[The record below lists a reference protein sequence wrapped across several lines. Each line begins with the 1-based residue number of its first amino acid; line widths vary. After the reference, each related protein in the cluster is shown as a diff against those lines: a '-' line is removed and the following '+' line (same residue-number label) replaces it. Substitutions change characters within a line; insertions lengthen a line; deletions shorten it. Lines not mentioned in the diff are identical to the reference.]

1 MTIRSTILTAMAAAI
16 LWPVAM
22 HATTLYNSGT
32 NSQTPPQGGIS
43 IGGPGVDA
51 NSFTLSSA
59 ASVDSVSFDILE
71 CCFFEWNGTINYYLF
86 TNNSFEPSSTPFAQ
100 GTATSYIRTSIYD
113 DSATNEVVEI
123 DFNLTTPVALS
134 ANTTYWLGLSLS
146 DSAAD
151 PEWNAVVP
159 LSGISASTGSGNF
172 NNWGLT
178 AEKGAFALFNTT
190 FQTTPEPGSAWMLL
204 GGFGLIGL
212 AYRLRSRALRYRVG
226 DAGRSAHH

>member
-1 MTIRSTILTAMAAAI
+1 MNVRSTILGALAAAVF
-16 LWPVAM
+16 WPIAAIPV

-43 IGGPGVDA
+43 LGGPGVDA
-51 NSFTLSSA
+51 NSFSLSSA
-59 ASVDSVSFDILE
+59 ATVDSVSFDILE
-71 CCFFEWNGTINYYLF
+71 CCFLEWNGTVNYYLF

-100 GTATSYIRTSIYD
+100 GTTTQYLRTSVYD
-113 DSATNEVVEI
+113 DSATNEIIEI

-146 DSAAD
+146 DQAAD

-159 LSGISASTGSGNF
+159 IGGLSASTGSGNF
-172 NNWGLT
+172 NSWNLT
-178 AEKGAFALFNTT
+178 AEKGAFALYNTT
-190 FQTTPEPGSAWMLL
+190 FQAAPEPGSAWMLL

-212 AYRLRSRALRYRVG
+212 AHCLRKPSIARR
-226 DAGRSAHH
+226 